1 MPDTPVVPKPDDPY
15 HAGLRPVYPRLEDDV
30 HDTTATLGRME
41 ISVAVCLRPRRASEI
56 ARNGTTT
63 LAASGLCRA
72 AIRPRHVMGY
82 VPDAGHAHL
91 IEAAHADPDM
101 RAVVLTTEEEGIALA
116 AGAWLGGQR
125 AALLMQSSGVGNCIN
140 MLSLPVNC
148 RMPFLTLVTMRGE
161 WAEFNPWQV
170 PMGTATPGVLTAAG
184 VHVRRADQPDDVA
197 EIVAASAA
205 LAFDSGVPV
214 AVLLSQRLIGAKAF
228 VK

>member
-1 MPDTPVVPKPDDPY
+1 MNQQSWQ
-15 HAGLRPVYPRLEDDV
+15 AQVYAALK
-30 HDTTATLGRME
+30 A
-41 ISVAVCLRPRRASEI
+41 
-56 ARNGTTT
+56 ARITQ
-63 LAASGLCRA
+63 
-72 AIRPRHVMGY
+72 IGY

-101 RAVVLTTEEEGIALA
+101 CATVLTTEEEGIALA

-140 MLSLPVNC
+140 MLSLPVSC
-148 RMPFLTLVTMRGE
+148 RMPFFTLVTMRGE

-170 PMGTATPGVLTAAG
+170 PMGTATPSVLTTAG
-184 VHVRRADQPDDVA
+184 VHVRRADSPHDAA

-205 LAFDSGVPV
+205 LAFDSVVPV
-214 AVLLSQRLIGAKAF
+214 AVLLSQRLIGAKVF